1 MTRIIW
7 SEEETALLIVF
18 SMWGFRQET
27 IAEILTNR
35 TPEFHGLLPSAPIYT
50 RTTSAVRNKV
60 NDVRAHNPKL
70 WNKDEGWNQIAVA
83 EHLYK
88 SIVDHDQV
96 TRLLNLTV
104 ADIERIIRVCFDLSV
119 CACETKKF

>member
-35 TPEFHGLLPSAPIYT
+35 TPELHGLLPSSPIYT

-83 EHLYK
+83 EHLYN
-88 SIVDHDQV
+88 SIVDHDHV

-104 ADIERIIRVCFDLSV
+104 ADIERIIRIPRQSFLS
-119 CACETKKF
+119 ET